1 MNHTDN
7 RRLTGGRDTAPKAA
21 GLSPLTTAGMQAR
34 NFTSAARPPESGIA
48 PDFYSPDALLS
59 DIERLCDPDS
69 EVSDRELLN
78 VAVKFFFAYVH
89 EGAHAD
95 SVPYGE
101 IAGLYELFARHQSLN
116 EPADDIET
124 MNRLRLWSPVLRVL
138 ADAARAAH
146 VMRAVIGGKEVP
158 LATGGPF
165 VGVDIGVGTGIL
177 LLAEQI
183 RARRSGF
190 GDVQTYGFQ
199 VDMMAGERTHDLV
212 RSLGAGSL
220 MLADPARPD
229 AYGLLRGRAIQ
240 YVANETVAGIQ
251 PLLRADNFFDKYRA
265 FYAAVGEEARAA
277 AYFPEGII
285 AHSRLDNASVILSR
299 DNEFQAPREY
309 LNAEFV
315 PQGLI
320 IEGAL
325 LPMHRLG
332 ADFGRFL
339 D

>member
-1 MNHTDN
+1 M
-7 RRLTGGRDTAPKAA
+7 
-21 GLSPLTTAGMQAR
+21 SPLTAAGMQAR
-34 NFTSAARPPESGIA
+34 NFTAASCWHETGIA
-48 PDFYSPDALLS
+48 PDFYSSGSLVS
-59 DIERLCDPDS
+59 DIEQLCDPDH
-69 EVSDRELLN
+69 EVQDSELLN
-78 VAVKFFFAYVH
+78 VAVKFFFAYVN

-95 SVPYGE
+95 EVPYGE
-101 IAGLYELFARHQSLN
+101 IAGLYELFSRHQSLN
-116 EPADDIET
+116 EPADDIEI

-138 ADAARAAH
+138 ADASRAAH
-146 VMRAVIGGKEVP
+146 IMRTVIGGSG
-158 LATGGPF
+158 LLTSTGGPF

-183 RARRSGF
+183 HARRCGF

-199 VDMMAGERTHDLV
+199 VDMLAGERTHDLV

-251 PLLRADNFFDKYRA
+251 SLLRVDNFFDKYRA
-265 FYAAVGEEARAA
+265 FYASVGDEAKDAE
-277 AYFPEGII
+277 YFPEGII

-299 DNEFQAPREY
+299 ENGFQVPAEY

-320 IEGAL
+320 LEGAL
-325 LPMHRLG
+325 LPMHKLG
-332 ADFGRFL
+332 ADFVRYL
-339 D
+339 E